1 MKLVVAIIKPFKLDE
16 VRQALT
22 AIGVHGMTVTEVK
35 GYGRQKGHTEIYRG
49 AEYVVNFL
57 PKLRIEIAVASDIA
71 EKAVGVITANARTG
85 QIGDGKIF
93 VTPIDH
99 ALQNPHRRDRQRRAL
114 RFQYFNARRQRCR
127 RASRDSQE
135 TTTRRGNSMGA
146 PSYRAAS
153 NAALTLLA
161 ANFLLTTPAS
171 AETSAINPADTAWMI
186 VATALVLMMT
196 IPGLALFYSGMV
208 RKKNVLATM
217 AQSLAAVAMISILW
231 VAFGYSL
238 AFVGDGPW
246 IGSLDRW
253 FLVGMTMDSVNP
265 AAKTIPEALFMLY
278 QMTFAIITVALVAG
292 AVADRMR
299 FSAYL
304 LFSAGWFMFAY
315 VPLAHWVWGGGFLAT
330 MGVLDF
336 AGGLVVHLSAGVGGL
351 VAAKVMGRRHGYG
364 SENLAPFDLSLAVM
378 GTGLLWVGW
387 FGFNGGSA
395 LAANSRAVMAIT
407 ATHLAACAG
416 ALTWAAIEWA
426 TRRKPSV
433 LGMISG
439 AIAGLGTITPASG
452 FVAPWHGVIIGVVAG
467 TLCFWA
473 CTWLKQRLQ
482 YDDSLDVFGVHG
494 IGGMTGTL
502 LAGVFA
508 VSAIGGTSGLLEG
521 NPQQVLIQL
530 YGVAATLVW
539 SGGVTF
545 VLLKLVSVFV
555 PLRVSLQQE
564 LEGLDISQHGEAL
577 Q

>member
-1 MKLVVAIIKPFKLDE
+1 MGALLRAAKLAAF
-16 VRQALT
+16 
-22 AIGVHGMTVTEVK
+22 
-35 GYGRQKGHTEIYRG
+35 
-49 AEYVVNFL
+49 
-57 PKLRIEIAVASDIA
+57 
-71 EKAVGVITANARTG
+71 VGVATI
-85 QIGDGKIF
+85 I
-93 VTPIDH
+93 
-99 ALQNPHRRDRQRRAL
+99 
-114 RFQYFNARRQRCR
+114 
-127 RASRDSQE
+127 AS
-135 TTTRRGNSMGA
+135 A
-146 PSYRAAS
+146 
-153 NAALTLLA
+153 
-161 ANFLLTTPAS
+161 TPAF
-171 AETSAINPADTAWMI
+171 AETSAINAADTAWMI

-217 AQSLAAVAMISILW
+217 AQSLAAVAIISILW

-246 IGSLDRW
+246 LGTLDRW
-253 FLVGMTMDSVNP
+253 FLAGMAMDSVNP

-304 LFSAGWFMFAY
+304 LFSIGWFMFVY
-315 VPLAHWVWGGGFLAT
+315 VPLVHWVWGGGFLGT

-336 AGGLVVHLSAGVGGL
+336 AGGLVVHLSAGIGGL
-351 VAAKVMGRRHGYG
+351 VAARVMGRRHGYG
-364 SENLAPFDLSLAVM
+364 TENLSPFDLSLAVM

-395 LAANSRAVMAIT
+395 LAANSHAVMAIT

-416 ALTWAAIEWA
+416 ALTWGAIEWA
-426 TRRKPSV
+426 TQRKPSV

-439 AIAGLGTITPASG
+439 AVAGLGTITPASG
-452 FVAPWHGVIIGVVAG
+452 FVAPWHGIVIGVIAG
-467 TLCFWA
+467 AVCFWA
-473 CTWLKQRLQ
+473 CTWLKRRFQ

-494 IGGMTGTL
+494 VGGMTGTML
-502 LAGVFA
+502 VGVFA
-508 VSAIGGTSGLLEG
+508 TASIGGSSGLIEG
-521 NPQQVLIQL
+521 NPHQLLIQF
-530 YGVAATLVW
+530 YGVAVTLLW
-539 SGGVTF
+539 SGAITF
-545 VLLKLVSVFV
+545 VLLKVVGAFV

>member
-1 MKLVVAIIKPFKLDE
+1 
-16 VRQALT
+16 
-22 AIGVHGMTVTEVK
+22 
-35 GYGRQKGHTEIYRG
+35 
-49 AEYVVNFL
+49 
-57 PKLRIEIAVASDIA
+57 
-71 EKAVGVITANARTG
+71 
-85 QIGDGKIF
+85 
-93 VTPIDH
+93 
-99 ALQNPHRRDRQRRAL
+99 
-114 RFQYFNARRQRCR
+114 
-127 RASRDSQE
+127 
-135 TTTRRGNSMGA
+135 MGA
-146 PSYRAAS
+146 RACRA
-153 NAALTLLA
+153 TRLA
-161 ANFLLTTPAS
+161 APISLAAMLSFATPAFAQTFTIS
-171 AETSAINPADTAWMI
+171 AADTAWMI
-186 VATALVLMMT
+186 VATAFVLMMT

-217 AQSLAAVAMISILW
+217 AQSLAAVAIISILW

-253 FLVGMTMDSVNP
+253 FLAGMEMDGVNP
-265 AAKTIPEALFMLY
+265 LAKTIPEALFMLY

-292 AVADRMR
+292 SVADRMR
-299 FSAYL
+299 FSAYI
-304 LFSAGWFMFAY
+304 LFCIGWFMFVY
-315 VPLAHWVWGGGFLAT
+315 VPLAHWVWGGGFLGS
-330 MGVLDF
+330 MGVMDF
-336 AGGLVVHLSAGVGGL
+336 AGGLVVHLSAGIGGL

-364 SENLAPFDLSLAVM
+364 SENLSPFDLSLAVI

-395 LAANSRAVMAIT
+395 LGANSRAVMAIT

-416 ALTWAAIEWA
+416 ALTWGAIEWS

-452 FVAPWHGVIIGVVAG
+452 FVAPWHGIVIGIIAGGV
-467 TLCFWA
+467 CFWA
-473 CTWLKQRLQ
+473 CTSLKHRFD

-508 VSAIGGTSGLLEG
+508 TSAIGGTAGLLEG
-521 NPQQVLIQL
+521 NPQQLLLQL
-530 YGVAATLVW
+530 YGVAVTLAW

-545 VLLKLVSVFV
+545 VLLKLVGAFV
-555 PLRVSLQQE
+555 PLRVSQQQE